1 MMVWHASMARDDSK
15 DGEANAWP
23 MPVQCNV
30 TTTTIDN
37 DDNGGHAGDQ
47 CPAGRVTIATATTAM
62 RHDSSDCDDVTRA

>member
-1 MMVWHASMARDDSK
+1 
-15 DGEANAWP
+15 

-62 RHDSSDCDDVTRA
+62 RHDSSDCNDVTRA